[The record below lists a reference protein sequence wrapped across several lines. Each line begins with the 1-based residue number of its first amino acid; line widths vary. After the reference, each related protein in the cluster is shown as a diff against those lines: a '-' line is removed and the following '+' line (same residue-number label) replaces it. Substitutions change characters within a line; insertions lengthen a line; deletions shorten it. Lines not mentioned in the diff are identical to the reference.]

1 VVEQAVGI
9 LRPQAESKGV
19 ALSVDVA
26 ADLPAAD
33 IDRERIG
40 QVLRNLLNNALA
52 HTAPG
57 GEIGVCAERQNG
69 MIRTIVRDTGEG
81 ISAEDLPHVFD
92 RFYRA
97 DRSRARQT
105 GGYGLGLAI
114 VRQLVQ
120 AHGGAVAVESQLGK
134 GSEFSFTVP
143 VYSNGQS

>member
-1 VVEQAVGI
+1 MPE
-9 LRPQAESKGV
+9 
-19 ALSVDVA
+19 
-26 ADLPAAD
+26 AD

-52 HTAPG
+52 HTPSG
-57 GEIGVCAERQNG
+57 GEISVSAAHQNG
-69 MIRTIVRDTGEG
+69 MIETTVRDTGEG

-120 AHGGAVAVESQLGK
+120 AHGGAVSVESEPGN
-134 GSEFSFTVP
+134 GSAFVFTVP
-143 VYSNGQS
+143 VWSPKRA

>member
-1 VVEQAVGI
+1 VEI

-19 ALSVDVA
+19 SLSVAVA
-26 ADLPAAD
+26 SDLPDAD

-52 HTAPG
+52 HTPEG
-57 GEIGVCAERQNG
+57 GTIRVEAGQQNG
-69 MIRTIVRDTGEG
+69 MIRVTVRDTGEG

-97 DRSRARQT
+97 DRSRARLT

-120 AHGGAVAVESQLGK
+120 AHGGTVSVESELTR
-134 GSEFSFTVP
+134 GSAFAFTVP
-143 VYSNGQS
+143 VA